1 MKTKIQHKKKEIN
14 TQANLWIT
22 INITTLYAHAKYFS
36 TMFLIEWII
45 DHVIHR
51 LATFQNG

>member
-36 TMFLIEWII
+36 TMFSIEWII